1 MLLQIRFLLVALLTF
16 QMVYSD
22 EDPVKPRAGVLILDK
37 LNFDEEIKEGVV
49 LVHFYSPTNPS
60 CKAVAPIL
68 EELAPKVASDG
79 IKIGKV
85 DCRAADNFN
94 RQLCADNRVSNRN
107 VKYLPVRRSLF
118 RKKRLMLDEKF
129 QQNASK
135 FTIFYIYENPKL
147 LLPFFISCYFFIFP

>member
-1 MLLQIRFLLVALLTF
+1 MLLQIRFLLIVSLLTF
-16 QMVYSD
+16 QKVYSD
-22 EDPVKPRAGVLILDK
+22 EEDPVKKPRAGVLILDK

-85 DCRAADNFN
+85 DCRAADDFN
-94 RQLCADNRVSNRN
+94 RQLCVDNRVSNRN
-107 VKYLPVRRSLF
+107 VFTGHSSEKRGLCLMKSSSKMLQNLP
-118 RKKRLMLDEKF
+118 
-129 QQNASK
+129 
-135 FTIFYIYENPKL
+135 YIIYMKTQ
-147 LLPFFISCYFFIFP
+147 SYFFH

>member
-1 MLLQIRFLLVALLTF
+1 MLLQIRFLLIVSLLTF
-16 QMVYSD
+16 QKVYSD
-22 EDPVKPRAGVLILDK
+22 EEDPVKKPRAGVLILDK

-85 DCRAADNFN
+85 DCRAADDFN
-94 RQLCADNRVSNRN
+94 RQLCVDNRVSNRN
-107 VKYLPVRRSLF
+107 VFTGHSSEKRGLCLMKSSSKMLQNLPYF
-118 RKKRLMLDEKF
+118 M
-129 QQNASK
+129 
-135 FTIFYIYENPKL
+135 YYENPKL
-147 LLPFFISCYFFIFP
+147 LFHFFLFHAT